1 MKLLIIGGA
10 GYIGAHVVHDLVEE
24 GHHVIVYDNLSS
36 GFNENLPSNC
46 IFILG
51 DILEKED
58 LISALSQ
65 NIDVVFHFAAKKA
78 SAESMVDARSFS
90 QTNISGTINVL
101 DAMVECNV
109 KNIIFSST
117 AAVYGEPEYLPLDE
131 SHPTNPSNYYGF
143 TKLTIEKLIKWY
155 SGIHNINFVS
165 LRYFNA
171 VGYDVKN
178 RISISEKDPQNLF
191 PIIMEVLLG
200 DKEMMEVYGHDYE
213 TPDGTCIRDY
223 IHVNDLSLAHIKALT
238 YLLEKKESLCVN
250 LGTGNGYSVLE
261 SIKSAELITG
271 KKVKFNLSER
281 RVGDPQ
287 SLYAKSILAN
297 DVLDW
302 SPKYSSLESIMHS
315 MWMLYKK
322 ESKNAVR

>member
-10 GYIGAHVVHDLVEE
+10 GYIGAHVVHDLVEN

-36 GFNENLPSNC
+36 GFKENLPSNC
-46 IFILG
+46 TFILG
-51 DILEKED
+51 DILEKEN
-58 LISALSQ
+58 LISAINQ
-65 NIDVVFHFAAKKA
+65 KIDVVFHFAAKKA
-78 SAESMVDARSFS
+78 AGESMVDARSFS
-90 QTNISGTINVL
+90 QTNITGTINIL

-117 AAVYGEPEYLPLDE
+117 AAVYGEPEYLPIDE
-131 SHPTNPSNYYGF
+131 SHPTKPTNFYGF
-143 TKLTIEKLIKWY
+143 TKLTIERLIEWY
-155 SGIHNINFVS
+155 SHIHDINFSS

-171 VGYDVKN
+171 VGYDLKE
-178 RISISEKDPQNLF
+178 RIFIAEKEPQNLF

-200 DKEMMEVYGHDYE
+200 DKETMNIFGNDYD

-223 IHVNDLSLAHIKALT
+223 IHVNDLSLAHIKALS

-250 LGTGNGYSVLE
+250 LGTGKGYSVLE
-261 SIKSAELITG
+261 SIKSAESITG
-271 KKVKFNLSER
+271 KKVRFNISEKR
-281 RVGDPQ
+281 EGDPQ
-287 SLYAKSILAN
+287 SLYAKSNLAN

-302 SPKYSSLESIMHS
+302 SPKYSSLESIMES

>member
-10 GYIGAHVVHDLVEE
+10 GYIGAHVVHDLVEN

-36 GFNENLPSNC
+36 GFKENLPPNC
-46 IFILG
+46 TFILG

-58 LISALSQ
+58 LISAINQ
-65 NIDVVFHFAAKKA
+65 EIDVVFHFAAKKA
-78 SAESMVDARSFS
+78 AGESMVDARSFS
-90 QTNISGTINVL
+90 QTNITGTINIL

-117 AAVYGEPEYLPLDE
+117 AAVYGEPEYLPIDE
-131 SHPTNPSNYYGF
+131 SHPTKPTNFYGF
-143 TKLTIEKLIKWY
+143 TKLTIERLIEWY
-155 SGIHNINFVS
+155 SHIHDISFSS

-171 VGYDVKN
+171 VGYDLKE
-178 RISISEKDPQNLF
+178 RIFIAEKEPQNLF
-191 PIIMEVLLG
+191 PIIMKVLLG
-200 DKEMMEVYGHDYE
+200 DKETMNIFGNDYD

-223 IHVNDLSLAHIKALT
+223 IHVNDLSLAHIKALS

-250 LGTGNGYSVLE
+250 LGTGKGYSVLE
-261 SIKSAELITG
+261 SIKSAESITG
-271 KKVKFNLSER
+271 KKVRFNISEKR
-281 RVGDPQ
+281 EGDPQ
-287 SLYAKSILAN
+287 SLYAKSNLAN

-302 SPKYSSLESIMHS
+302 SPKYSSLESIMES